1 VTTIRTNT
9 IVIGGGQAGLAL
21 SHCLT
26 GLGVEHVVLE
36 AGRVAQRWHERWDSL
51 RLLTPNWMTRL
62 PGWTYHGPDPD
73 GFMTAAET
81 AAFFAAY
88 ARSFAAPVLERTP
101 VRRVRQ
107 HGDRFVV
114 EGNGVTFGA
123 VNVVVATG
131 WADRPAVPAAARHLS
146 GGVAQLTPTH
156 YRRPAD
162 LPDGAAV
169 LVVGASATGVQ
180 LADELHRS
188 GRPVTLAVGSHT
200 RMPRRYRGRDAFW
213 WLDRTGSFDKT
224 IDDCPDPVAAR
235 NEPSLQLVG
244 RPAGAGAG
252 AGWPDLD
259 LPSLHAAGVRLVGRL
274 RSIDGTRVGFAPD
287 LGATAA
293 AADGRMAR
301 SLARID
307 AAIDRLGLP
316 AEPVGSP
323 PARLALDDDPPTGI
337 DLAAAGI
344 RTVVWATGYRRAY
357 PWLGVPVL
365 DRRGEIV
372 QRRGVTP
379 VPGLYVLGQRFQ
391 HHRNSNFIDGV
402 GRDAAYV
409 AIHLAHRQSHRHRRP
424 PPTPPQPTPPQ
435 PTTECLAS

>member
-1 VTTIRTNT
+1 MTTTHTNT
-9 IVIGGGQAGLAL
+9 VVVGGGQAGLAL
-21 SHCLT
+21 SRCLT

-62 PGWTYHGPDPD
+62 PGWAYQGPDPD

-101 VRRVRQ
+101 VERVRQ
-107 HGDRFVV
+107 HGDRFTV
-114 EGNGVTFGA
+114 EANGVTFGSR
-123 VNVVVATG
+123 NVVVATG
-131 WADRPAVPAAARHLS
+131 WCDQPAVPAAARHLPAT
-146 GGVAQLTPTH
+146 VTQITADA
-156 YRRPAD
+156 YRRPGD
-162 LPDGAAV
+162 LPEGGV
-169 LVVGASATGVQ
+169 LLVGASATGVQ
-180 LADELHRS
+180 LTDELHRS

-244 RPAGAGAG
+244 RPDHR
-252 AGWPDLD
+252 DLD
-259 LPSLHAAGVRLVGRL
+259 LPTLQADGVRLVGRL
-274 RSIDGTRVGFAPD
+274 QAVHGTRVRLAPD
-287 LGATAA
+287 LTATV
-293 AADGRMAR
+293 ADADRRMTR
-301 SLARID
+301 TLARID

-316 AEPVGSP
+316 ADPLDVEPA
-323 PARLALDDDPPTGI
+323 PARVRPDDDAPDEL
-337 DLAAAGI
+337 DLARAGI

-357 PWLGVPVL
+357 PWLAVPVR
-365 DRRGEIV
+365 DDRGEIV

-391 HHRNSNFIDGV
+391 HFRNSNFIDGV

-409 AIHLAHRQSHRHRRP
+409 AIHLAHRRSHPQPPLRSDRHRRHHL
-424 PPTPPQPTPPQ
+424 TP
-435 PTTECLAS
+435 ERLAS

>member
-1 VTTIRTNT
+1 MTTTHINT
-9 IVIGGGQAGLAL
+9 VVVGGGQAGLAL
-21 SHCLT
+21 SRCLT

-62 PGWTYHGPDPD
+62 PGWAYQGPDPD

-81 AAFFAAY
+81 AAFFADY

-101 VRRVRQ
+101 VERVRQ
-107 HGDRFVV
+107 HGDRFTVAA
-114 EGNGVTFGA
+114 NGVTFGSR
-123 VNVVVATG
+123 NVVVATG
-131 WADRPAVPAAARHLS
+131 WCDQPAVPAVARHLS
-146 GGVAQLTPTH
+146 GAVAQITADA
-156 YRRPAD
+156 YRRPGD
-162 LPDGAAV
+162 LPDGGV

-244 RPAGAGAG
+244 RP
-252 AGWPDLD
+252 DHKNLD
-259 LPSLHAAGVRLVGRL
+259 LPSLQASGVRLVGRL
-274 RSIDGTRVGFAPD
+274 RAVDGLRVGVAPD
-287 LGATAA
+287 LEATV
-293 AADGRMAR
+293 ADADRRMDR
-301 SLARID
+301 TLARID

-316 AEPVGSP
+316 ADPLDGQRP
-323 PARLALDDDPPTGI
+323 PARVRPEDSPATEL
-337 DLAAAGI
+337 DLARAGI
-344 RTVVWATGYRRAY
+344 RTVVWATGYRRPY
-357 PWLGVPVL
+357 PWLGVPVR
-365 DRRGEIV
+365 DGRGEII
-372 QRRGVTP
+372 QHRGVTP

-391 HHRNSNFIDGV
+391 HFRNSNFIDGV

-409 AIHLAHRQSHRHRRP
+409 AIHLAHRRSHPRSPLRSHQQSPGHRSHSL
-424 PPTPPQPTPPQ
+424 TP
-435 PTTECLAS
+435 ERLVS

>member
-1 VTTIRTNT
+1 MTTTHTNT
-9 IVIGGGQAGLAL
+9 VVVGGGQAGLAL
-21 SHCLT
+21 SRCLT

-62 PGWTYHGPDPD
+62 PGWAYQGPDPD

-101 VRRVRQ
+101 VDRVRQ
-107 HGDRFVV
+107 RGDRFAVHA
-114 EGNGVTFGA
+114 NGVTFGA
-123 VNVVVATG
+123 RNVVVATG
-131 WADRPAVPAAARHLS
+131 WCDRPAVPAAARRLS
-146 GGVAQLTPTH
+146 GAVTQITPTT
-156 YRRPAD
+156 YRRPDD
-162 LPDGAAV
+162 LPDGGV

-244 RPAGAGAG
+244 RPGGTPGAPG
-252 AGWPDLD
+252 DLD
-259 LPSLHAAGVRLVGRL
+259 LPALQAAGVRLVGRL
-274 RSIDGTRVGFAPD
+274 RGIDGTRAGFAPD
-287 LGATAA
+287 LGATV
-293 AADGRMAR
+293 ADADRRMAR
-301 SLARID
+301 TLARID
-307 AAIDRLGLP
+307 SAISRLGLP
-316 AEPVGSP
+316 ADP
-323 PARLALDDDPPTGI
+323 PHEQPAPAGVELADDPPTEV
-337 DLAAAGI
+337 DLARAGI
-344 RTVVWATGYRRAY
+344 TTVVWATGFRRTY
-357 PWLGVPVL
+357 PWLAVPVR
-365 DRRGEIV
+365 DGRGEIV

-391 HHRNSNFIDGV
+391 HFRNSNFIDGV
-402 GRDAAYV
+402 GRDAAHV
-409 AIHLAHRQSHRHRRP
+409 AGHIAHRHCRRP
-424 PPTPPQPTPPQ
+424 HLTP
-435 PTTECLAS
+435 ERLAS